1 MRSATS
7 SIPASRRSPL
17 VAPSRLPKS
26 SQVAQKGPDAR
37 RRGRRHPEAYS
48 LYVERVPPPAPTKQ
62 LGLFQRRHPEAYSL
76 YVERVPPPAP
86 TKQLGLFQPP
96 GRVAPTAATTKRGA
110 LSRRVGMSGRKR
122 VSTNPAASNAPL
134 HCSGVRKPPLGR

>member
-62 LGLFQRRHPEAYSL
+62 MGLFQQPALLETHVLVGGEGRHRHQVDGVLGHARPDAGQGAEIH
-76 YVERVPPPAP
+76 ERCEHRTVDG
-86 TKQLGLFQPP
+86 QLLD
-96 GRVAPTAATTKRGA
+96 AMEDYLA
-110 LSRRVGMSGRKR
+110 
-122 VSTNPAASNAPL
+122 
-134 HCSGVRKPPLGR
+134 LGRSPLPSLL